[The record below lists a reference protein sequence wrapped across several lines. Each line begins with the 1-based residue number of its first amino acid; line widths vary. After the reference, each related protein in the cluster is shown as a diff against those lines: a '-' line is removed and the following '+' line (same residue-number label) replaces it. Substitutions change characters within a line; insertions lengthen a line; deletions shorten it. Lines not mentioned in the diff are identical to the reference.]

1 MKTLYLI
8 RHAKSDRNDP
18 SLSDYDRP
26 LNKRGSNDAPF
37 MGSKL
42 LESGI
47 HPDLILSSPALRA
60 KTTAIAIAQ
69 ALSYPLGLI
78 RYIHPLYASDVETIL
93 SIIRDVSAS
102 VETLFIFGH
111 NPEITECA
119 NIITGG
125 EIDNI
130 PTCGVVAMRLKNDSW
145 ESIGA
150 NSAEI
155 IGVDFPKKYQ

>member
-8 RHAKSDRNDP
+8 RHAKSDRSDA

-26 LNKRGSNDAPF
+26 LNKRGAKDAPL
-37 MGSKL
+37 MGSMLQK
-42 LESGI
+42 SGI

-60 KTTAIAIAQ
+60 KTTAITIAQ
-69 ALSYPLGLI
+69 ALSYPPDSI
-78 RYIHPLYASDVETIL
+78 HYVHPLYASDVRTIL
-93 SIIRDVSAS
+93 SIIHDVSVS
-102 VETLFIFGH
+102 VNTLFLFGH

-119 NIITGG
+119 NLITGG
-125 EIDNI
+125 DIENI
-130 PTCGVVAMRLKNDSW
+130 PTCGVVAMRLKNESW

-155 IGVDFPKKYQ
+155 IGFDFPKKHR

>member
-37 MGSKL
+37 MGSIL
-42 LESGI
+42 LKSGI
-47 HPDLILSSPALRA
+47 HPDLILASPALRA
-60 KTTAIAIAQ
+60 KTTAIAFAQ
-69 ALSYPLGLI
+69 ALSYPSDSI
-78 RYIHPLYASDVETIL
+78 RYEHPLYASDVETIL
-93 SIIRDVSAS
+93 SIIRNVPVSID
-102 VETLFIFGH
+102 TLFLFGH

-119 NIITGG
+119 NVITGG
-125 EIDNI
+125 DIDDI
-130 PTCGVVAMRLKNDSW
+130 PTCGVVAMRLKNESW

-150 NSAEI
+150 NSADI
-155 IGVDFPKKYQ
+155 IGFDFPKKHR